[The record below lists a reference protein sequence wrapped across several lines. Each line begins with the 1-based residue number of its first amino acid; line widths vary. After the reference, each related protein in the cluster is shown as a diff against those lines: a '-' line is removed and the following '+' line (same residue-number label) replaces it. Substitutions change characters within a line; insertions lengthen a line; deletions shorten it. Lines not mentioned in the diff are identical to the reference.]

1 MNNYII
7 DPSVFYW
14 VNVFGSLQ
22 IVFAIFGTILTLSG
36 IGFLIGWFMYHN
48 EKSYY
53 DTESEYYIRAKRNE
67 KWCKR
72 WAMALLIIGIPLIL
86 VSIFIPSKQTGI
98 EMMVAKTV
106 TFENVDW
113 TVAQVK
119 EIIDYIVSA
128 LNGV

>member
-14 VNVFGSLQ
+14 INVFGILQ
-22 IVFAIFGTILTLSG
+22 IVFVIFGVILTISG

-48 EKSYY
+48 EKFDY
-53 DTESEYYIRAKRNE
+53 DTKSEYYIRVKRYE
-67 KWCKR
+67 KLCKQ
-72 WAMALLIIGIPLIL
+72 WAMVLLIIGIPLVL

-98 EMMVAKTV
+98 EMMVAKTA

>member
-22 IVFAIFGTILTLSG
+22 IVFAIFGAILTISG

-48 EKSYY
+48 EKFDY
-53 DTESEYYIRAKRNE
+53 DTESEYYIRAKRYE
-67 KWCKR
+67 KLCKQ
-72 WAMALLIIGIPLIL
+72 WVMVLLIIGIPLVL

-98 EMMVAKTV
+98 EMMVAKTA

>member
-22 IVFAIFGTILTLSG
+22 TVFAIFGVILTISG
-36 IGFLIGWFMYHN
+36 IGFLIGWFLYHN
-48 EKSYY
+48 EKYDY
-53 DTESEYYIRAKRNE
+53 DTESGYYICAKRYE
-67 KWCKR
+67 KLCKQ
-72 WAMALLIIGIPLIL
+72 WAMVLLIIGIPLIL

-98 EMMVAKTV
+98 EMMVAKTA
-106 TFENVDW
+106 TFKNVDW